1 MGKYTRQQWLTLIV
15 FAIADFC
22 SAVCV
27 SLQAPFY
34 PMMAESKGAS
44 PTQYGF
50 VFGIFELTVFIVCPI
65 YGTYLNKIGP
75 KFMFNAGIFT
85 TATTCIL
92 FGFLDRIN
100 DTTSFIGLSFLI
112 RIVEA
117 MGNSGFLTASFS
129 IIAKEFPENVGATFA
144 SLETC
149 FGLGMI
155 VGPTLGGALFELG
168 GYTLPFVTLG
178 GMLLCAASLT
188 FCILPTYGSD
198 FKGESE
204 SSGNVLSL
212 LKVPSIALA
221 AYAII
226 ASSIS
231 IGFLQA
237 TLEPHLR
244 PLELSPFQ
252 LGLMFVLNGATYG
265 LFAPLW
271 GWLCDKRINPRVVVV
286 FGAFVTMAAFII
298 IGPSPFLPIPTT
310 MPLCIFALVL
320 HGTGFGAEL
329 VATFTSAH
337 KDAVANGFPD
347 DISTYGLVSGM
358 WTSTFA
364 LGAFIGPSAAG
375 ALFDWCGFA
384 WATVFVVAL
393 HLIVAVAF
401 IAHLC
406 VSKKAPDAGLYTK
419 IHNSL
424 AQHDAEKASL
434 IGGGAGGGKKGEKGL
449 ASAITD
455 SSYYS
460 GVSDSSS
467 EYYVY

>member
-1 MGKYTRQQWLTLIV
+1 MAYTRQQWLTLIV

-34 PMMAESKGAS
+34 PMMAESKGAT

-50 VFGIFELTVFIVCPI
+50 VFGIFELTVFIVSPI
-65 YGTYLNKIGP
+65 YGNYLYKIGP

-85 TATTCIL
+85 TASTCIL

-100 DTTSFIGLSFLI
+100 DCNAFIGLSFAI

-144 SLETC
+144 CLETC

-168 GYTLPFVTLG
+168 GYTLPFVSLG
-178 GMLLCAASLT
+178 CLLLAAASLT
-188 FCILPTYGSD
+188 YCILPSYTNESKGGEEEKSGSMLQLI
-198 FKGESE
+198 KI
-204 SSGNVLSL
+204 
-212 LKVPSIALA
+212 PAIALA
-221 AYAII
+221 AYAIM

-244 PLELSPFQ
+244 PLQMSPFQ

-265 LFAPLW
+265 LFAPVW
-271 GWLCDKRINPRVVVV
+271 GFLCDKLINPRIVVI
-286 FGAFVTMAAFII
+286 FGAFVVITSFTL
-298 IGPSPFLPIPTT
+298 IGPAPFLPIPTT
-310 MPLCIFALVL
+310 LPVCIVALVL

-337 KDAVANGFPD
+337 RDAVLNGFPD
-347 DISTYGLVSGM
+347 DIQTYGLVSGM

-375 ALFDWCGFA
+375 ALFDLVGFS
-384 WATVFVVAL
+384 WATVFVTVL
-393 HLIVAVAF
+393 HLLVAVFF
-401 IAHLC
+401 ILNMCCTARRRP
-406 VSKKAPDAGLYTK
+406 STGIYTK
-419 IHNSL
+419 IHHSL
-424 AQHDAEKASL
+424 AQTDPEKAGL
-434 IGGGAGGGKKGEKGL
+434 ITGTDDKTPL
-449 ASAITD
+449 IRSISD
-455 SSYYS
+455 SSYFS
-460 GVSDSSS
+460 ATSDSSE

>member
-1 MGKYTRQQWLTLIV
+1 MGKYTKQQWLTLVV

-34 PMMAESKGAS
+34 PMMAESKGAT

-92 FGFLDRIN
+92 FGFLDRI
-100 DTTSFIGLSFLI
+100 DDGTTFIALSFLI
-112 RIVEA
+112 RIIEA

-129 IIAKEFPENVGATFA
+129 IIAKEFPDNVGATFA

-168 GYTLPFVTLG
+168 GYTLPFVSLG
-178 GMLLCAASLT
+178 GFLLCAAAFT
-188 FCILPTYGSD
+188 FFILPSYSDD
-198 FKGESE
+198 FKAEQE
-204 SSGNVLSL
+204 PSGGMLQL

-271 GWLCDKRINPRVVVV
+271 GWLCDKKMNPRYVVI
-286 FGAFVTMAAFII
+286 FGAFVIMTAFTI

-310 MPLCIFALVL
+310 LPLCIFALVL

-347 DISTYGLVSGM
+347 DIQTYGLVSGM

-375 ALFDWCGFA
+375 ALFDWCGFG
-384 WATVFVVAL
+384 WATVVVVAL
-393 HLIVAVAF
+393 HLIVAVSF
-401 IAHLC
+401 ITHLC
-406 VSKKAPDAGLYTK
+406 VSKKQPSAGLYTK
-419 IHNSL
+419 IHDSL
-424 AQHDAEKASL
+424 AAHDAEKASL
-434 IGGGAGGGKKGEKGL
+434 IGGGPKGKGNAL
-449 ASAITD
+449 TD
-455 SSYYS
+455 SSYHS
-460 GVSDSSS
+460 RDSESS
-467 EYYVY
+467 QEYYVY

>member
-1 MGKYTRQQWLTLIV
+1 MSRYTRQQWLTLIV

-34 PMMAESKGAS
+34 PSMAESKGAT

-50 VFGIFELTVFIVCPI
+50 VFGIFELTVFIVSPI
-65 YGTYLNKIGP
+65 YGNYINTIGP

-100 DTTSFIGLSFLI
+100 RTNLFIGFSFVI
-112 RIVEA
+112 RIIEA
-117 MGNSGFLTASFS
+117 MGNAGFLTASFS

-149 FGLGMI
+149 FGCGMI

-178 GMLLCAASLT
+178 CMLFVAAILT
-188 FCILPTYGSD
+188 YCVLPTYGD
-198 FKGESE
+198 FRGQSE
-204 SSGNVLSL
+204 SSGNMLQL
-212 LKVPSIALA
+212 MKVPSISLA
-221 AYAII
+221 AYAIM
-226 ASSIS
+226 AASIS

-244 PLELSPFQ
+244 SFDLSPFQ
-252 LGLMFVLNGATYG
+252 LGLIFVLNGATYG
-265 LFAPLW
+265 IFAPLW
-271 GWLCDKRINPRVVVV
+271 GWLCDKKLNPRIVVI
-286 FGAFVTMAAFII
+286 FGAIVVTITFLM
-298 IGPSPFLPIPTT
+298 IGPAPYLPVGGISIPI
-310 MPLCIFALVL
+310 CIAALVL

-337 KDAVANGFPD
+337 RDAVANGFPD
-347 DISTYGLVSGM
+347 DIQTYGLVSGM

-375 ALFDWCGFA
+375 ALFDAVGFP
-384 WATVFVVAL
+384 WATQFVVAL
-393 HLIVAVAF
+393 HALAAVLFAF
-401 IAHLC
+401 FLC
-406 VSKKAPDAGLYTK
+406 CTKKQEEPAGAYTK
-419 IHNSL
+419 INQNL
-424 AQHDAEKASL
+424 VRATENERASL
-434 IGGGAGGGKKGEKGL
+434 I
-449 ASAITD
+449 AIPAPKRRD
-455 SSYYS
+455 DPGFVDFSYCS
-460 GVSDSSS
+460 RLSTTPNFVF
-467 EYYVY
+467 

>member
-1 MGKYTRQQWLTLIV
+1 MAYTRQQWLTLIV

-34 PMMAESKGAS
+34 PIMAESKGAT
-44 PTQYGF
+44 PTEYGF
-50 VFGIFELTVFIVCPI
+50 VFGIFELTVFIVSPI
-65 YGTYLNKIGP
+65 YGNYLYKIGP

-85 TATTCIL
+85 TATTCIM

-100 DTTSFIGLSFLI
+100 NCTAFIGLSFAI
-112 RIVEA
+112 RIIEA

-144 SLETC
+144 CLETC

-168 GYTLPFVTLG
+168 GYTLPFVSLG
-178 GMLLCAASLT
+178 CMLLAAATLT
-188 FCILPTYGSD
+188 YCILPSYSNDSKVEPENNGSM
-198 FKGESE
+198 
-204 SSGNVLSL
+204 LAL
-212 LKVPSIALA
+212 IKVPAIALA

-244 PLELSPFQ
+244 PLQLSPFQ

-265 LFAPLW
+265 LFAPVW
-271 GWLCDKRINPRVVVV
+271 GFLCDKKINPRFVVI
-286 FGAFVTMAAFII
+286 FGAFVII
-298 IGPSPFLPIPTT
+298 VSFTLIGPAPFLPIPTT
-310 MPLCIFALVL
+310 LPVCIVALVL

-337 KDAVANGFPD
+337 RDAVSNGFPD
-347 DISTYGLVSGM
+347 DIQTYGLVSGM

-375 ALFDWCGFA
+375 ALFDLVGFA
-384 WATVFVVAL
+384 WATVFVTVL
-393 HLIVAVAF
+393 HVVVAVLF
-401 IAHLC
+401 ILNMC
-406 VSKKAPDAGLYTK
+406 CTSRRRPSNGIYTK
-419 IHNSL
+419 IHHSL
-424 AQHDAEKASL
+424 AQTDPEKAGL
-434 IGGGAGGGKKGEKGL
+434 LTTGAGNKG
-449 ASAITD
+449 SFTRSI
-455 SSYYS
+455 
-460 GVSDSSS
+460 SDSSS
-467 EYYVY
+467 CSSTSESSQEYYVY

>member
-34 PMMAESKGAS
+34 PILAESKGAT

-50 VFGIFELTVFIVCPI
+50 VFGIFELTVFIVSPI
-65 YGTYLNKIGP
+65 YGNYLNKIGP

-85 TATTCIL
+85 TATTCIM

-100 DTTSFIGLSFLI
+100 DTNVFIGLSFAI

-129 IIAKEFPENVGATFA
+129 IIAKEFPDNVGATFA

-178 GMLLCAASLT
+178 CMLLCAASLT
-188 FCILPTYGSD
+188 YCILPSYSSE
-198 FKGESE
+198 FKGESG
-204 SSGNVLSL
+204 SSGSMISL
-212 LKVPSIALA
+212 IKVPAIALA

-244 PLELSPFQ
+244 PLKLSPFQ

-265 LFAPLW
+265 FFAPLW
-271 GWLCDKRINPRVVVV
+271 GWLCDKRINPRIVVI
-286 FGAFVTMAAFII
+286 FGSFMVMIAFII
-298 IGPSPFLPIPTT
+298 IGPAPFLPIPTT
-310 MPLCIFALVL
+310 LPLCIFALVL

-337 KDAVANGFPD
+337 RDAVVNGFPD
-347 DISTYGLVSGM
+347 DIETYGLVSGL

-375 ALFDWCGFA
+375 ALFDWIGFG
-384 WATVFVVAL
+384 WASVFVVAL
-393 HLIVAVAF
+393 HLIVAISF
-401 IAHLC
+401 ILNMC
-406 VSKKAPDAGLYTK
+406 CTKKKRNSGLYIK
-419 IHNSL
+419 IHESL
-424 AQHDAEKASL
+424 AKSDPEKASL
-434 IGGGAGGGKKGEKGL
+434 ITATKKN
-449 ASAITD
+449 SFSSISD
-455 SSYYS
+455 SSYFS
-460 GVSDSSS
+460 GASDTSE
-467 EYYVY
+467 EYYIY

>member
-1 MGKYTRQQWLTLIV
+1 MAGRYTRQQWLTLIV

-34 PMMAESKGAS
+34 PMMAESKGAT

-50 VFGIFELTVFIVCPI
+50 VFGIFELTVFIVSPI
-65 YGTYLNKIGP
+65 YGNYLYKIGP

-100 DTTSFIGLSFLI
+100 NCNAFIGFSFAI

-144 SLETC
+144 CLETC

-168 GYTLPFVTLG
+168 GYTLPFVSLG
-178 GMLLCAASLT
+178 CMLLAAASFT
-188 FCILPTYGSD
+188 YCILPSYSDEPKNEEVKQGSM
-198 FKGESE
+198 
-204 SSGNVLSL
+204 LSL
-212 LKVPSIALA
+212 IKIPAIGLA

-244 PLELSPFQ
+244 PLSLSPFQ

-265 LFAPLW
+265 FFAPVW
-271 GWLCDKRINPRVVVV
+271 GFLCDKIINPRFVVI
-286 FGAFVTMAAFII
+286 FGAFVVMTAFIL
-298 IGPSPFLPIPTT
+298 IGPAPFLPIPTT
-310 MPLCIFALVL
+310 LPICIIALVL

-337 KDAVANGFPD
+337 RDAVKNGFPD

-375 ALFDWCGFA
+375 ALFDWVGFS
-384 WATVFVVAL
+384 WATVVVVVLHLVVAVL
-393 HLIVAVAF
+393 F
-401 IAHLC
+401 MFNLC
-406 VSKKAPDAGLYTK
+406 CEGQRRPGSGIYTK
-419 IHNSL
+419 IHHSL
-424 AQHDAEKASL
+424 AQTDPEKATL
-434 IGGGAGGGKKGEKGL
+434 ITGADNKTPL
-449 ASAITD
+449 IRT
-455 SSYYS
+455 
-460 GVSDSSS
+460 VSDSSYFS
-467 EYYVY
+467 ATSDSSEEYYVY

>member
-34 PMMAESKGAS
+34 PMMAESKGAT

-50 VFGIFELTVFIVCPI
+50 VFGIFELTVFIVSPI
-65 YGTYLNKIGP
+65 YGNYLNRIGP

-85 TATTCIL
+85 TASTCIM

-100 DTTSFIGLSFLI
+100 NTTAFIGLSFAI

-129 IIAKEFPENVGATFA
+129 IIAKEFPDNVGATFA

-178 GMLLCAASLT
+178 IMLLGAASLT
-188 FCILPTYGSD
+188 YCILPSYSSE
-198 FKGESE
+198 FKGDAPSE
-204 SSGNVLSL
+204 GNMLSL
-212 LKVPSIALA
+212 VKIPAIGLA

-226 ASSIS
+226 ASSVS

-252 LGLMFVLNGATYG
+252 MGLMFVLNGATYG

-271 GWLCDKRINPRVVVV
+271 GWLCDKCINPRIVVI
-286 FGAFVTMAAFII
+286 FGAFVVTTSFIL
-298 IGPSPFLPIPTT
+298 IGPAPFLPIPTT
-310 MPLCIFALVL
+310 LPICIIALVL

-337 KDAVANGFPD
+337 RDAVANGFPD
-347 DISTYGLVSGM
+347 DIQTYGLVSGL

-375 ALFDWCGFA
+375 ALFDWIGFS

-393 HLIVAVAF
+393 HLIVALSF
-401 IAHLC
+401 GIHMC
-406 VSKKAPDAGLYTK
+406 CTKKKVSSGLYTK
-419 IHNSL
+419 IHESL
-424 AQHDAEKASL
+424 AQNDPEKASL
-434 IGGGAGGGKKGEKGL
+434 LGGKKN
-449 ASAITD
+449 SIISITD
-455 SSYYS
+455 SSYFS
-460 GVSDSSS
+460 GVSDSSE

>member
-34 PMMAESKGAS
+34 PMMAESKGAT

-50 VFGIFELTVFIVCPI
+50 VFGVFELTVFIVSPI
-65 YGTYLNKIGP
+65 YGNYLNKIGP

-85 TATTCIL
+85 TATTCIM
-92 FGFLDRIN
+92 FGFLDRVN
-100 DTTSFIGLSFLI
+100 DTTAFIGLSFAI

-178 GMLLCAASLT
+178 GLLICAASLT
-188 FCILPTYGSD
+188 YCILPSYSNE
-198 FKGESE
+198 FKGESH
-204 SSGNVLSL
+204 SSGSMLSL
-212 LKVPSIALA
+212 MKIPAIAIA

-271 GWLCDKRINPRVVVV
+271 GWLCDKVVNPRIVVIFGSVVV
-286 FGAFVTMAAFII
+286 MSAFIL

-310 MPLCIFALVL
+310 LPLCIVALVL

-337 KDAVANGFPD
+337 RDAVANGFPD
-347 DISTYGLVSGM
+347 DIDTYGLVSGM

-375 ALFDWCGFA
+375 ALFDLIGFP

-393 HLIVAVAF
+393 HLIVGASFSVF
-401 IAHLC
+401 MC
-406 VSKKAPDAGLYTK
+406 CSRKKPGSGLYTK
-419 IHNSL
+419 IHESL
-424 AQHDAEKASL
+424 ANSDPEKAGL
-434 IGGGAGGGKKGEKGL
+434 LTGKTGGAFTR
-449 ASAITD
+449 SI
-455 SSYYS
+455 
-460 GVSDSSS
+460 SDSSCVS
-467 EYYVY
+467 TTSDSSQEYYVY

>member
-34 PMMAESKGAS
+34 PMMAESKGAT

-50 VFGIFELTVFIVCPI
+50 VFGIFELTVFIVSPI
-65 YGTYLNKIGP
+65 YGNYLNKIGP

-100 DTTSFIGLSFLI
+100 NTTAFIGLSFAI

-129 IIAKEFPENVGATFA
+129 IIAMEFPENVGATFA

-178 GMLLCAASLT
+178 SMLLVAASLT
-188 FCILPTYGSD
+188 YCILPSYGSD
-198 FKGESE
+198 SKGEAPSE
-204 SSGNVLSL
+204 GNIISL
-212 LKVPSIALA
+212 MKVPAIALA

-244 PLELSPFQ
+244 PLEMSPFQ

-271 GWLCDKRINPRVVVV
+271 GFLCDKCINPRFVVI
-286 FGAFVTMAAFII
+286 FGALVVMAAFII
-298 IGPSPFLPIPTT
+298 IGPAPFLPIPTT
-310 MPLCIFALVL
+310 LPLCIIALVL

-337 KDAVANGFPD
+337 RDAVQNGFPD
-347 DISTYGLVSGM
+347 DIQTYGLVSGL

-375 ALFDWCGFA
+375 ALFDWIGFS

-393 HLIVAVAF
+393 HLIVALSF
-401 IAHLC
+401 SLHMC
-406 VSKKAPDAGLYTK
+406 FGKKKVSAGLYTK
-419 IHNSL
+419 IHQSL
-424 AQHDAEKASL
+424 AHNDPEKASL
-434 IGGGAGGGKKGEKGL
+434 LGKKH
-449 ASAITD
+449 SITSITD
-455 SSYYS
+455 SSYFS
-460 GVSDSSS
+460 GASDSSN

>member
-85 TATTCIL
+85 TATTCIM
-92 FGFLDRIN
+92 FGFLDRVN
-100 DTTSFIGLSFLI
+100 DTTAFIGLSFVI

-149 FGLGMI
+149 FGLGLI

-178 GMLLCAASLT
+178 GMLLGAASLT
-188 FCILPTYGSD
+188 FCILPGHYSEA
-198 FKGESE
+198 KGEDE
-204 SSGNVLSL
+204 AQGSL
-212 LKVPSIALA
+212 ISLVRIPSVALV
-221 AYAII
+221 AYAIV
-226 ASSIS
+226 ATSAS
-231 IGFLQA
+231 IGFVQA

-244 PLELSPFQ
+244 PLGLTPFQ
-252 LGLMFVLNGATYG
+252 LGLMFVLNGATYS

-271 GWLCDKRINPRVVVV
+271 GWLCDKYVSPKAVVILGGLVTTA
-286 FGAFVTMAAFII
+286 AFVVL
-298 IGPSPFLPIPTT
+298 GPAPFLPIPDTL
-310 MPLCIFALVL
+310 PLCIFALVL

-384 WATVFVVAL
+384 WATVFVVVL
-393 HLIVAVAF
+393 HLVVAVSFAV
-401 IAHLC
+401 HMT
-406 VSKKAPDAGLYTK
+406 VRRPPAPSIFAKT
-419 IHNSL
+419 HESL
-424 AQHDAEKASL
+424 AQRDAEKTL
-434 IGGGAGGGKKGEKGL
+434 LLGARPGDE
-449 ASAITD
+449 
-455 SSYYS
+455 S
-460 GVSDSSS
+460 GFSSS
-467 EYYVY
+467 GSSSLEVSVSSEIRPLVT

>member
-1 MGKYTRQQWLTLIV
+1 MLSKYSRRQWLTLIV

-34 PMMAESKGAS
+34 PMMAESKGAT
-44 PTQYGF
+44 PTEYGF

-100 DTTSFIGLSFLI
+100 DTRAFVGFSFVI

-149 FGLGMI
+149 FGLGLI
-155 VGPTLGGALFELG
+155 VGPTMGGALFELG
-168 GYTLPFVTLG
+168 GFTLPFITLG
-178 GMLLCAASLT
+178 GMLLGAASLT
-188 FCILPTYGSD
+188 YCILPAHSPD
-198 FKGESE
+198 AKGESE
-204 SSGNVLSL
+204 ANGSMISL
-212 LKVPSIALA
+212 VRIPSVALVT
-221 AYAII
+221 YAII
-226 ASSIS
+226 AASAS
-231 IGFLQA
+231 IGFVQA

-252 LGLMFVLNGATYG
+252 LGLMFVLNGATYS

-271 GWLCDKRINPRVVVV
+271 GWLCDKHVNPRAVVIL
-286 FGAFVTMAAFII
+286 GGLVTTAAFII
-298 IGPSPFLPIPTT
+298 LGPAPFLPIPNTL
-310 MPLCIFALVL
+310 PLCIFALVL

-347 DISTYGLVSGM
+347 DIGTYGLVAGL
-358 WTSTFA
+358 WTSAFA
-364 LGAFIGPSAAG
+364 LGAFVGPSVAG
-375 ALFDWCGFA
+375 ILFDWCGFA
-384 WATVFVVAL
+384 WATVFVVVLHLVVAVSFAL
-393 HLIVAVAF
+393 HMCISRPANSSVFAKT
-401 IAHLC
+401 HE
-406 VSKKAPDAGLYTK
+406 
-419 IHNSL
+419 SL
-424 AQHDAEKASL
+424 AQHDAEKSL
-434 IGGGAGGGKKGEKGL
+434 LLGGRGGDESGFH
-449 ASAITD
+449 
-455 SSYYS
+455 SS
-460 GVSDSSS
+460 GSSS
-467 EYYVY
+467 FEVSVSSEIRPLIA

>member
-15 FAIADFC
+15 FGIADFC

-44 PTQYGF
+44 ATQYGF
-50 VFGIFELTVFIVCPI
+50 VFGIFELTVFIVSPI
-65 YGTYLNKIGP
+65 YGNYINKIGP

-100 DTTSFIGLSFLI
+100 DTTAFIGLSFAI

-117 MGNSGFLTASFS
+117 MGNAGFLTASFS

-149 FGLGMI
+149 FGCGMI
-155 VGPTLGGALFELG
+155 VGPTLGGALFEIG

-178 GMLLCAASLT
+178 TMLLVAASVT
-188 FCILPTYGSD
+188 YCILPSYND

-204 SSGNVLSL
+204 SSGNILQL
-212 LKVPSIALA
+212 MKVPSISLA
-221 AYAII
+221 AYAIM
-226 ASSIS
+226 AASIS

-244 PLELSPFQ
+244 PFGLSPFK
-252 LGLMFVLNGATYG
+252 LGLMFMLNGATYG
-265 LFAPLW
+265 FFAPLW
-271 GWLCDKRINPRVVVV
+271 GWLCDKRLNPRWVVI
-286 FGAFVTMAAFII
+286 FGALVVTTTFLMVGPAPFISTNQI
-298 IGPSPFLPIPTT
+298 TL
-310 MPLCIFALVL
+310 PLCIVALVL

-337 KDAVANGFPD
+337 RDALANGFPD
-347 DISTYGLVSGM
+347 DIQTYGLVSGM

-364 LGAFIGPSAAG
+364 LGAFIGPSVAG
-375 ALFDWCGFA
+375 ALYDAVGFP
-384 WATVFVVAL
+384 WATQFVVAL
-393 HLIVAVAF
+393 HLLVA
-401 IAHLC
+401 LC
-406 VSKKAPDAGLYTK
+406 FGIYTCCSKKKVSTGLYTK
-419 IHNSL
+419 IHESL
-424 AQHDAEKASL
+424 AATDAERACL
-434 IGGGAGGGKKGEKGL
+434 ITIPTNKKKNEPTV
-449 ASAITD
+449 ID
-455 SSYYS
+455 SSYCS
-460 GVSDSSS
+460 GASGSSG
-467 EYYVY
+467 EYYVF

>member
-34 PMMAESKGAS
+34 PMMAESKGAK
-44 PTQYGF
+44 PTEYGF
-50 VFGIFELTVFIVCPI
+50 VFGIFELTVFIVSPI
-65 YGTYLNKIGP
+65 YGNYLNKIGP

-100 DTTSFIGLSFLI
+100 DTTAFIGLSFAV

-129 IIAKEFPENVGATFA
+129 IIAKEFPEHVGATFA

-178 GMLLCAASLT
+178 SMLILAASLT
-188 FCILPTYGSD
+188 YCILPSYGSD
-198 FKGESE
+198 FKGESH
-204 SSGNVLSL
+204 SSGSIISL
-212 LKVPSIALA
+212 VKIPAVALA

-271 GWLCDKRINPRVVVV
+271 GWLCDKAVNPRLVVIFGSFVV
-286 FGAFVTMAAFII
+286 MVAFII
-298 IGPSPFLPIPTT
+298 IGPTPFLPIPTT
-310 MPLCIFALVL
+310 MPLCILALVL

-329 VATFTSAH
+329 VATFTSAQR
-337 KDAVANGFPD
+337 DAVANGFPD
-347 DISTYGLVSGM
+347 DIDTYGLVSGM
-358 WTSTFA
+358 WASTFA

-375 ALFDWCGFA
+375 ALFDLIGFG
-384 WATVFVVAL
+384 WATVFVVVL
-393 HLIVAVAF
+393 HMFVAISF
-401 IAHLC
+401 SLFMC
-406 VSKKAPDAGLYTK
+406 CEKKKPSSGLYTK
-419 IHNSL
+419 IHDSL
-424 AQHDAEKASL
+424 AQSDPEKAGLLS
-434 IGGGAGGGKKGEKGL
+434 GKSGAFGK
-449 ASAITD
+449 SISD
-455 SSYYS
+455 SSYFS
-460 GVSDSSS
+460 STSDSSQ
-467 EYYVY
+467 EYYIY